1 MPKRTS
7 TRPDKGLDVTQN
19 VKRVFEEAVSRS
31 EMPLEVLTVSRSTI
45 SFVMAE
51 MGRRGGKIGG
61 KRRMETM
68 TQERRTEIA
77 TKAAQKR
84 WGVKSAT
91 KKKAK

>member
-7 TRPDKGLDVTQN
+7 TRPDKGLDVAQN
-19 VKRVFEEAVSRS
+19 AKRVFDEAISRS
-31 EMPLEVLTVSRSTI
+31 ETPLEVITISRSTI

-51 MGRRGGKIGG
+51 MGRKGGKIGG

-84 WGVKSAT
+84 WGAQSAT